1 MTRETRSFE
10 DIRRMADDVADLM
23 ASRLG
28 GAGRAERPTLEQML
42 RRRGA
47 ALPGR
52 LRKQAARLARADRLA
67 CQPRIARQLP
77 LADLTRAH
85 AALSAHL
92 KPLGEISRFQGR
104 VVGLAARLA
113 LALLMIGAVTVW
125 LMVQRGH
132 I

>member
-10 DIRRMADDVADLM
+10 DIRQMADDVADLM

-77 LADLTRAH
+77 L
-85 AALSAHL
+85 
-92 KPLGEISRFQGR
+92 
-104 VVGLAARLA
+104 
-113 LALLMIGAVTVW
+113 
-125 LMVQRGH
+125 
-132 I
+132 